1 MYYHFKPGKIYWIV
15 YILLRKLG
23 IAAVGLLL
31 RQNPGFQLAVCLLIL
46 FACFYAQVKHQPY
59 MSSSQ
64 RDEVV
69 KTHKAKV
76 ARYDELSSQG
86 KARPPDLQVHKRIS
100 THIQQLL
107 ELKAEGKLT
116 GDQGSRG
123 RLGGAPKSRFKMGG
137 GADVVEEGVDVIP
150 TL

>member
-1 MYYHFKPGKIYWIV
+1 MG
-15 YILLRKLG
+15 
-23 IAAVGLLL
+23 
-31 RQNPGFQLAVCLLIL
+31 Q
-46 FACFYAQVKHQPY
+46 
-59 MSSSQ
+59 
-64 RDEVV
+64 
-69 KTHKAKV
+69 
-76 ARYDELSSQG
+76 YDELSSQG

-137 GADVVEEGVDVIP
+137 GADVVEEGVDVMVDKDGRNDSLLKVKSQKSKLFSKRSLFSI
-150 TL
+150 